1 MLSFPALASRGNASM
16 PLRNHYY
23 LSIDDLVHARGPV
36 AELAYDGAGPDDFA
50 AALRAALQQPSLFE
64 RWRAMQE
71 EPDEVDPALGAVD
84 PEATVQAKV
93 DDMQRVDVDLVTAL
107 PMSIVRHRLNLLIG
121 ANWTLRDMRAA

>member
-1 MLSFPALASRGNASM
+1 M

-23 LSIDDLVHARGPV
+23 LSIDDLSHAHGPI
-36 AELAYDGAGPDDFA
+36 AELAYDGAGPEDFA
-50 AALRAALQQPSLFE
+50 DALRAALQASSLFE

-93 DDMQRVDVDLVTAL
+93 DDMQRVDVDLVTSL